1 MSKIVQAGKQAATHV
16 KQRLK
21 DRREQAR
28 LKARR
33 LGYRIKHDYLKPET
47 ILIAIAIVACLSW
60 TWGGISSMSRN
71 WELAQRLD
79 ARQKELQLLKLEVE
93 TMELE
98 NEYLRSEEYQ
108 ELAARHQQNK
118 LLPGEKMVY
127 LPDNT
132 PAARDKYKEVE
143 AIEPAPPSNIEQWFS
158 FLFGV

>member
-1 MSKIVQAGKQAATHV
+1 MSKI
-16 KQRLK
+16 KQRVMQI
-21 DRREQAR
+21 REQTR
-28 LKARR
+28 FKARR
-33 LGYRIKHDYLKPET
+33 LGYRIKHDYFNPVGVMA
-47 ILIAIAIVACLSW
+47 AIAIMLCLSW

-79 ARQKELQLLKLEVE
+79 AKQKELKLLKLEVE

-132 PAARDKYKEVE
+132 PAAMEKYKE
-143 AIEPAPPSNIEQWFS
+143 I
-158 FLFGV
+158 

>member
-1 MSKIVQAGKQAATHV
+1 MNKI
-16 KQRLK
+16 KQRMGQAKEQLK
-21 DRREQAR
+21 

-33 LGYRIKHDYLKPET
+33 LGYRIKHDYFNPT
-47 ILIAIAIVACLSW
+47 GIAAVIAVIFCLSW

-79 ARQKELQLLKLEVE
+79 AKQKELQLLKLEVE

-118 LLPGEKMVY
+118 MLPGEKMVY

-132 PAARDKYKEVE
+132 PAARDKYKEAE
-143 AIEPAPPSNIEQWFS
+143 MAEPAPPSNLEQWFS

>member
-1 MSKIVQAGKQAATHV
+1 MSKFGQIKLRFRQLWFKV
-16 KQRLK
+16 
-21 DRREQAR
+21 
-28 LKARR
+28 
-33 LGYRIKHDYLKPET
+33 KHDFFNPLG
-47 ILIAIAIVACLSW
+47 LLAVIAFIFCLSW
-60 TWGGISSMSRN
+60 TWSGISSISRN

-79 ARQKELQLLKLEVE
+79 AKQKELKLLELEVE

-118 LLPGEKMVY
+118 MLPGEQMVY

-132 PAARDKYKEVE
+132 PAAKTKYKEAE
-143 AIEPAPPSNIEQWFS
+143 SPEPVPPSNLEQWFS

>member
-1 MSKIVQAGKQAATHV
+1 
-16 KQRLK
+16 
-21 DRREQAR
+21 
-28 LKARR
+28 
-33 LGYRIKHDYLKPET
+33 
-47 ILIAIAIVACLSW
+47 
-60 TWGGISSMSRN
+60 MSRN

-79 ARQKELQLLKLEVE
+79 ARQKELKLLQLEVD

-132 PAARDKYKEVE
+132 PAAREKYR
-143 AIEPAPPSNIEQWFS
+143 AIESPEPVPPSNLEQWLS
-158 FLFGV
+158 FLFGI

>member
-1 MSKIVQAGKQAATHV
+1 MSKFRQFKDQL
-16 KQRLK
+16 RL
-21 DRREQAR
+21 R
-28 LKARR
+28 LRQ
-33 LGYRIKHDYLKPET
+33 LFFRIKHDYFNPAGLA
-47 ILIAIAIVACLSW
+47 AIIFFVFFISW
-60 TWGGISSMSRN
+60 TWSGISSISRN

-79 ARQKELQLLKLEVE
+79 AKQKELALLKLEVE

-118 LLPGEKMVY
+118 MLPGEQMVY

-132 PAARDKYKEVE
+132 PAAKEKYRE
-143 AIEPAPPSNIEQWFS
+143 IESPEPTPPSNLELWFS